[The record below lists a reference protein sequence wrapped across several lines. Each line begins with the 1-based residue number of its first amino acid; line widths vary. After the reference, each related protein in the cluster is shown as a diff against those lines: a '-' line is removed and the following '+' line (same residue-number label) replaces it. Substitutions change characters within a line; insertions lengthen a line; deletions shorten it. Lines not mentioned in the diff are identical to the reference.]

1 MSGDGYQP
9 VLDRAPTTFGAATG
23 PVRIS
28 LLGSA
33 RAAGVDASPHLK
45 GCAVTLVLVFGI
57 CLLTAVFVSGIA
69 ARTVLSPLLLFL
81 AAGELIGEGGYG
93 LIAVTPESRI
103 VGVLA
108 DQPSSSSSS
117 STGPVSAP

>member
-1 MSGDGYQP
+1 
-9 VLDRAPTTFGAATG
+9 
-23 PVRIS
+23 
-28 LLGSA
+28 
-33 RAAGVDASPHLK
+33 
-45 GCAVTLVLVFGI
+45 VTLVLVFGI

-108 DQPSSSSSS
+108 DQPCSSSSS